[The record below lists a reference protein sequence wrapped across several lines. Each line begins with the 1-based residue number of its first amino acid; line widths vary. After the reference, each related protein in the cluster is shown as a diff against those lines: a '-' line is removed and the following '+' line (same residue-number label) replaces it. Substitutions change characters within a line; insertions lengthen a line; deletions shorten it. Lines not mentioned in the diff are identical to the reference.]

1 MRITRQGGKIDNQVI
16 FEAKKCSST
25 KVHLDNYC
33 KKKRNTT
40 NDNCLENYKIKTPN
54 IQIVW
59 KTLKIITLESVRIRL
74 SWRN

>member
-33 KKKRNTT
+33 KKKETQQMIIVW
-40 NDNCLENYKIKTPN
+40 KIIKLKTPN

-59 KTLKIITLESVRIRL
+59 ETLKNYHT
-74 SWRN
+74 